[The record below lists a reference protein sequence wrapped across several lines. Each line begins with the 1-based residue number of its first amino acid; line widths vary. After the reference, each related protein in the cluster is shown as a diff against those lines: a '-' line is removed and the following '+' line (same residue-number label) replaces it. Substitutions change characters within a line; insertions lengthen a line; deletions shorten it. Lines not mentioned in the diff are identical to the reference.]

1 MLLRI
6 THETSLNYTDLISE
20 SAMELR
26 MAPRQEA
33 DQHRLSFQLAI
44 GPSAQVAS
52 YFDWLGNTVH
62 TFSVNPFHQEIRILA
77 SSVVET
83 DRNVPNIWG
92 LPDVW
97 PIPKGSLDYTM
108 YDWLQFGGPIVDCP
122 ALRAAADSLRP
133 RDGANLGKL
142 CLNLMSFV
150 DQKFTYE
157 KGVTT
162 AASPITEILEHG
174 QGVCQDFTHLMIGLA
189 RSLGI
194 PARYVSGFIHR
205 DNERTRGYAQSHA
218 WCELL
223 VPSAGWIA
231 FDPTNNCLIG
241 RNFVKVA
248 IGRDFRDVPPN
259 RGVYRG
265 TADETIHVA
274 VDIEELPG
282 IPPALAAERFHSIDL
297 AVYPQRRWADA
308 ELVSQQQEQQQQ
320 ELRQQQE
327 QQQQAKLANPNDQAP
342 MTDE

>member
-6 THETSLNYTDLISE
+6 NHETNLGYTDLISE

-26 MAPRQEA
+26 MTPRQES

-44 GPSAQVAS
+44 GPSASVSS

-62 TFSVNPFHQEIRILA
+62 TFSINPFHQEIRILA
-77 SSVVET
+77 TSVVET

-92 LPDVW
+92 MPDVW
-97 PIPKGSLDYTM
+97 PIPKEMLGYATWDY
-108 YDWLQFGGPIVDCP
+108 LQFGGPIVDCA
-122 ALRAAADSLRP
+122 ALRDAAQSLRP
-133 RDGANLGKL
+133 REGANLGKL
-142 CLNLMSFV
+142 CLHLMGFV

-157 KGVTT
+157 KGVTD

-174 QGVCQDFTHLMIGLA
+174 RGVCQDFTHLMIGLA
-189 RSLGI
+189 RTLGI
-194 PARYVSGFIHR
+194 PARYVSGFVHR
-205 DNERTRGYAQSHA
+205 DGERTRGYAQTHA

-223 VPSAGWIA
+223 IPSAGWIG

-241 RNFVKVA
+241 RNFVEVG
-248 IGRDFRDVPPN
+248 IGRDFRDVSPN

-265 TADETIHVA
+265 NAEETIHVA

-282 IPPALAAERFHSIDL
+282 VPQALAAERYHSIDL
-297 AVYPQRRWADA
+297 EVFPQRRWADA

-327 QQQQAKLANPNDQAP
+327 QQQQRK
-342 MTDE
+342 